1 MQEILFNMQIL
12 IQDIG
17 KNTFMPLAD
26 QDRKGDKK

>member
-1 MQEILFNMQIL
+1 MQIL

-26 QDRKGDKK
+26 QDRKGDKKWIKN